1 MQKILTS
8 DPRLMWRCSKLASW
22 PDLPW
27 SHSVRGGNLELP
39 RHLSLTPMLIPV
51 HMQPPHTGATP
62 ACADSQVNLCEGS
75 IVAAGSEQQAAATRP
90 KTRLQ
95 NNITQPKSFGDDFV
109 HLVTNTGEPRDF
121 A

>member
-1 MQKILTS
+1 VAVQQTG
-8 DPRLMWRCSKLASW
+8 KLAGS
-22 PDLPW
+22 PLVAQRPLGE
-27 SHSVRGGNLELP
+27 SGAA
-39 RHLSLTPMLIPV
+39 TPPV
-51 HMQPPHTGATP
+51 TDSNVDPGPYAAPHTGATP

-75 IVAAGSEQQAAATRP
+75 IVAAGSEQQTAATRP